1 MEPKKVSFIGL
12 GEMGAFMDMSST
24 SLFKSLLP
32 SIPEGIIKGDGKHD

>member
-24 SLFKSLLP
+24 YLFQELVT
-32 SIPEGIIKGDGKHD
+32 EYT